1 MYLALKEIKHE
12 KLRYS
17 LIISM
22 IVLISYLIFILTS
35 LALGLAQQ
43 NTSAIE
49 SWNFKQIILNKDSDI
64 ALRQSLL
71 SEKQVEA
78 LKIDNNKEALIGQAS
93 IVAKSSGKEN
103 ISANF
108 IGVKKEQFLYREL
121 KLSSGKLPTTSHEV
135 VVDSSFA
142 DKGYKI
148 GDKIYFNSLK
158 TPYKITGFVKNAKL
172 SVALVVYGLLSAW
185 PELKSVTP
193 NFVASAL
200 ITKNNNYSVPSSG
213 LGSYSKQTLIDN
225 LPGYSAQN
233 KTFTFMIAFLMV
245 ISLIVIAVFLYI
257 ITIQK
262 LPNFAVLRVQ
272 GISNKF
278 LIKNTINQS
287 LILVISG
294 LAIGALLAM
303 ITAIAIPNSVPMS
316 FNIPLLGLV
325 SLGLIITS
333 VLGSL
338 IPVQT
343 ILHID
348 PVKAIS

>member
-142 DKGYKI
+142 DKAI
-148 GDKIYFNSLK
+148 
-158 TPYKITGFVKNAKL
+158 
-172 SVALVVYGLLSAW
+172 
-185 PELKSVTP
+185 KSVTR
-193 NFVASAL
+193 SIL
-200 ITKNNNYSVPSSG
+200 IR
-213 LGSYSKQTLIDN
+213 SKHH
-225 LPGYSAQN
+225 
-233 KTFTFMIAFLMV
+233 
-245 ISLIVIAVFLYI
+245 
-257 ITIQK
+257 
-262 LPNFAVLRVQ
+262 
-272 GISNKF
+272 
-278 LIKNTINQS
+278 IKSQ
-287 LILVISG
+287 
-294 LAIGALLAM
+294 ALLKM
-303 ITAIAIPNSVPMS
+303 PN
-316 FNIPLLGLV
+316 
-325 SLGLIITS
+325 
-333 VLGSL
+333 
-338 IPVQT
+338 
-343 ILHID
+343 
-348 PVKAIS
+348 